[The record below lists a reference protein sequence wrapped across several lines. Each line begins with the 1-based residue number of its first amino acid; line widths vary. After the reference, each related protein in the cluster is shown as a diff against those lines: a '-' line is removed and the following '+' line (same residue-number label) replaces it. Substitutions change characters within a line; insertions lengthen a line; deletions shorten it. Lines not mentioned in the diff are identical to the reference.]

1 MELALENGL
10 SIRSFDSMDE
20 AFEAGATAPVIRSIV
35 QDEVV
40 VTPTWLRVLE
50 DGKEHYFAA
59 FVIQKLDRAGEV
71 ESEGILFPVYEGE
84 ELSSKS
90 VWVPPALIDG
100 ERFSLHHFSK
110 GTVSAV

>member
-1 MELALENGL
+1 MELTLKDGL
-10 SIRSFDSMDE
+10 SIKSFDSMDD

-40 VTPTWLRVLE
+40 VTPTWLRVVE
-50 DGKEHYFAA
+50 EGKEHYFAI
-59 FVIQKLDRAGEV
+59 FVIQRLDLAGQV
-71 ESEGILFPVYEGE
+71 ESQGILFPVYEGE

-100 ERFSLHHFSK
+100 ERFSLHHFSR
-110 GTVSAV
+110 GTVNEV